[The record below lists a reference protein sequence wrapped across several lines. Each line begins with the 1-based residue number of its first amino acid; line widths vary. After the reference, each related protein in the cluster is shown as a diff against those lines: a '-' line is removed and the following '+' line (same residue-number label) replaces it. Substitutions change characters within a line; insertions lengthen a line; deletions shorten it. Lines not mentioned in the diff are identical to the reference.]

1 MDEASSTWQLM
12 AAAGFVIIN
21 AFFVAS
27 EFAMAKVK
35 PGKLRELAGSGNR
48 RAETALRITERLGVV
63 TSATQSAI
71 AITSIAAG
79 VITVPALA
87 RLLAIP
93 LTSLGVNLSLTRVLS
108 VLASFLIVGS
118 LHTVLGVL
126 VPRAISIQKAE
137 AVALWCAVP
146 LNAFLMI
153 FTPLSWLL
161 HRSADG
167 LLGMLGLRPISES
180 CMASDNEEDVRMI
193 VSSSQEEVILEDHQ
207 AELVENI
214 LDYTDRV
221 AREIMTPRNDVRVLF
236 TSQSLEEAIEIVLR
250 EGFARYPLCRNE
262 RDNVVGVVHM
272 RDIFTAHLSREGKT
286 LEEIAREPL
295 IVPET
300 LPLSQLQQRFQASGT
315 QMALV
320 LDEYGAFSGVV
331 TLEDLV
337 EEVFGDFRDEFDHI
351 EPATVLPTE
360 DGIELDAGMLVE
372 EAFEVLGVEGDVEF
386 EGVDTAGGLIFSVLG
401 NRPLAGDAVAVDGH
415 RFEVVAVDGLRIT
428 RVKAVPTG
436 DGGEQ
441 SEAGT
446 EPARGVIAS

>member
-180 CMASDNEEDVRMI
+180 CKASDNEEDVRMI

-207 AELVENI
+207 AELVE
-214 LDYTDRV
+214 
-221 AREIMTPRNDVRVLF
+221 
-236 TSQSLEEAIEIVLR
+236 TSWI
-250 EGFARYPLCRNE
+250 
-262 RDNVVGVVHM
+262 
-272 RDIFTAHLSREGKT
+272 T
-286 LEEIAREPL
+286 L
-295 IVPET
+295 
-300 LPLSQLQQRFQASGT
+300 
-315 QMALV
+315 
-320 LDEYGAFSGVV
+320 
-331 TLEDLV
+331 
-337 EEVFGDFRDEFDHI
+337 
-351 EPATVLPTE
+351 
-360 DGIELDAGMLVE
+360 
-372 EAFEVLGVEGDVEF
+372 
-386 EGVDTAGGLIFSVLG
+386 
-401 NRPLAGDAVAVDGH
+401 
-415 RFEVVAVDGLRIT
+415 
-428 RVKAVPTG
+428 TG
-436 DGGEQ
+436 
-441 SEAGT
+441 
-446 EPARGVIAS
+446 